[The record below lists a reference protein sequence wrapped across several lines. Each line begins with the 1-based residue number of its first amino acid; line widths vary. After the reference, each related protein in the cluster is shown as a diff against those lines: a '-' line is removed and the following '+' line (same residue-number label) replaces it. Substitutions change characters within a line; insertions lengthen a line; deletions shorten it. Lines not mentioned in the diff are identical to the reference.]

1 MSSQLVL
8 WFFAP
13 GIHDMIQKIQID
25 SGADIADLAQTICKL
40 YLELGSPGRLWLYK
54 VSNVLSA
61 SGCGEFKFFLQPT
74 GIKLQDIKDDPH
86 NHVDCN
92 SLGGFQILK
101 TIKTVATYF
110 SPPAQD
116 ELHLVVYV
124 SDSILGVFCSPS

>member
-1 MSSQLVL
+1 V
-8 WFFAP
+8 
-13 GIHDMIQKIQID
+13 IQCV
-25 SGADIADLAQTICKL
+25 DINSAKSVSYLAQTIRKL
-40 YLELGSPGRLWLYK
+40 YPELGSPGRMRLYK

-101 TIKTVATYF
+101 TTKTVATYF

-124 SDSILGVFCSPS
+124 SDSILSVFCSPS